1 MFPKS
6 CESYYGSINTVSLR
20 HSVLVSSLHFHAP
33 ARPGGFGFS
42 SLDLVLEF
50 LGLEQLGGLCEGSVV
65 VTGTP
70 EPSVR
75 TPH

>member
-1 MFPKS
+1 M
-6 CESYYGSINTVSLR
+6 
-20 HSVLVSSLHFHAP
+20 H
-33 ARPGGFGFS
+33 RPGGFGFN

-70 EPSVR
+70 EPQSGPLTKLTGMNSEFLVLN
-75 TPH
+75 TA

>member
-6 CESYYGSINTVSLR
+6 CESYYGSINTVS
-20 HSVLVSSLHFHAP
+20 SLHFHAP
-33 ARPGGFGFS
+33 ARPGGFGFN

-50 LGLEQLGGLCEGSVV
+50 LGLEQLGGLFEGSVV